1 MSRKLLPLFAC
12 LLIASMLLVAC
23 GQAATPAAEA
33 PTAAPAAEQPTA
45 AAAAEAPAEPAATE
59 APAAAPAGA
68 PVTITWWQLTANDV
82 QNAAFKEIIAAFEAA
97 NPGIK
102 VNLEQRAIDAH
113 KEALRVAMGTEAFPD
128 IYFMW
133 AGLGLGGE
141 FVKAGASAPLNDAY
155 AKLDW
160 EKRFVPPAL
169 AAAKQYGDYHGVPE
183 VAHPQGLYYRKD
195 LFEAAG
201 ITEEPKT
208 YDELIAANDKLVAS
222 GVSPIQF
229 GGTVNWHLMRL
240 LDNLLETKCGAE
252 THDALKTLKAS
263 WATEPCVTEAFT
275 ELKRWADNYI
285 VKDFIGIDN
294 AESTQLLYAGQAAM
308 ALEGDWM
315 PAAFEADGQDLSNYG
330 LFPFPTGTGR
340 LYAFNQ
346 MNYVGANSQH
356 KDEAIKFLD
365 YLSSP
370 EVQEKYL
377 GTFGSTSVTQGLT
390 PPAEQRPLD
399 AEWTEI
405 LGAAQGVF
413 ENADQAFPLEVTTE
427 YWRIMNSVAIGEM
440 DPATAG
446 AEFQKFLDNR

>member
-1 MSRKLLPLFAC
+1 MSRKLLTLLTG

-23 GQAATPAAEA
+23 GQATTPTAAPAAEA
-33 PTAAPAAEQPTA
+33 PTAAPE
-45 AAAAEAPAEPAATE
+45 AEAPAATPETAAD
-59 APAAAPAGA
+59 AAGA
-68 PVTITWWQLTANDV
+68 PVEITWWQLTTNDV
-82 QNAAFKEIIAAFEAA
+82 LNAALKEIVAGFEAA

-102 VNLEQRAIDAH
+102 VTLEQRSIDAH
-113 KEALRVAMGTEAFPD
+113 KEAFRVAMGTEAFPD
-128 IYFMW
+128 LYFMW

-141 FVKAGASAPLNDAY
+141 FVNGGASAPLNDAY
-155 AKLDW
+155 ASLGW
-160 EKRFVPPAL
+160 EERFVPPTL
-169 AAAKQYGDYHGVPE
+169 ASVKQYGDYHGVPE

-201 ITEEPKT
+201 ITSVPTT
-208 YDELIAANDKLVAS
+208 YEELIAANDKLVAS

-252 THDALKTLKAS
+252 THDALKFLKAS
-263 WATEPCVTEAFT
+263 WATEPCAAEAFT

-294 AESTQLLYAGQAAM
+294 AESTQLMYAGLAAM

-315 PAAFEADGQDLSNYG
+315 LANFEADGQDLANYG
-330 LFPFPTGTGR
+330 LFTFPTETGR

-346 MNYVGANSQH
+346 MNYVGANSPH
-356 KDEAIKFLD
+356 KEEATKFLD
-365 YLSSP
+365 YLTSP
-370 EVQEKYL
+370 AVQEKYL
-377 GTFGSTSVTQGLT
+377 GTFGATSVTQGLT
-390 PPAEQRPLD
+390 PPANPRPLD
-399 AEWTEI
+399 IKWEEI
-405 LGAAQGVF
+405 LGGATGVF

-440 DPATAG
+440 DPASAG

>member
-1 MSRKLLPLFAC
+1 MSRKLLT
-12 LLIASMLLVAC
+12 LLAGLMITMLLLAAC
-23 GQAATPAAEA
+23 GQSNA
-33 PTAAPAAEQPTA
+33 
-45 AAAAEAPAEPAATE
+45 PAATE
-59 APAAAPAGA
+59 APAAEATEAPAAEATEA
-68 PVTITWWQLTANDV
+68 PAAQAGEPVEISWWQLTANDV
-82 QNAAFKEIIAAFEAA
+82 QNAAMKEIIASFEAA
-97 NPGIK
+97 NPGIT

-113 KEALRVAMGTEAFPD
+113 KEALRVATGTEAFPD

-141 FVKAGASAPLNDAY
+141 FVNAGASAPLNDAY
-155 AKLDW
+155 ASNGW
-160 EKRFVPPAL
+160 EQRFVPPAL

-183 VAHPQGLYYRKD
+183 VSHPQGLYYRKD

-201 ITEEPKT
+201 ITSEPTT
-208 YDELIAANDKLVAS
+208 YEELIAVNDKLVAS

-240 LDNLLETKCGAE
+240 LDNLLETTCGAE
-252 THDALKTLKAS
+252 THDALKFLKTS

-294 AESTQLLYAGQAAM
+294 AESTQLLYAGLAAM

-330 LFPFPTGTGR
+330 LFAFPTGTGR

-356 KDEAIKFLD
+356 KEEAVKFLD

-370 EVQEKYL
+370 EIQEKYL
-377 GTFGSTSVTQGLT
+377 GVFGSTSVTQGLT
-390 PPAEQRPLD
+390 PPADQRPLD
-399 AEWTEI
+399 AEWTQI
-405 LGAAQGVF
+405 LAAAQGVF
-413 ENADQAFPLEVTTE
+413 ENGDQAFPLDITTE
-427 YWRIMNSVAIGEM
+427 YWRIMNSVAIGEI
-440 DPATAG
+440 DPANAG
-446 AEFQKFLDNR
+446 AEFQKFVDNR

>member
-1 MSRKLLPLFAC
+1 MSHKLLT
-12 LLIASMLLVAC
+12 LLVGLMIAALLLAAC
-23 GQAATPAAEA
+23 GQSSTPAAEA
-33 PTAAPAAEQPTA
+33 PAAEQ
-45 AAAAEAPAEPAATE
+45 ATE
-59 APAAAPAGA
+59 APAAEATEAPAAEAGE
-68 PVTITWWQLTANDV
+68 PVEISWWQLTANDV
-82 QNAAFKEIIAAFEAA
+82 QNAAMAEIIASFEAA
-97 NPGIK
+97 NPGIT
-102 VNLEQRAIDAH
+102 VNLEQRAVDAH
-113 KEALRVAMGTEAFPD
+113 KEALRVAIGTEAFPD

-141 FVKAGASAPLNDAY
+141 FVNAGASAPLADAY
-155 AKLDW
+155 AANGWD
-160 EKRFVPPAL
+160 ERFVPPAL

-183 VAHPQGLYYRKD
+183 VSHPQGLYYRKD

-201 ITEEPKT
+201 ITSEPTT
-208 YDELIAANDKLVAS
+208 YEELIAANDKLVAS

-240 LDNLLETKCGAE
+240 LDNLLETVCGAE
-252 THDALKTLKAS
+252 THDALKFLQTS
-263 WATEPCVTEAFT
+263 WATEPCVSEAFT
-275 ELKRWADNYI
+275 ELKRWADDYI

-294 AESTQLLYAGQAAM
+294 AESTQLLYAGLAAM

-315 PAAFEADGQDLSNYG
+315 PAAFEADGQDLANFG
-330 LFPFPTGTGR
+330 LFAFPTGTGR

-356 KDEAIKFLD
+356 KGEAVKFLD

-370 EVQEKYL
+370 EIQEKYL
-377 GTFGSTSVTQGLT
+377 GTFGSTSVTQNLT

-413 ENADQAFPLEVTTE
+413 ENGDQAFPLDITTE
-427 YWRIMNSVAIGEM
+427 YWRLMNSVAIGET
-440 DPATAG
+440 DPANAG
-446 AEFQKFLDNR
+446 TELQKFIDNR